1 MLRKILKKLRLG
13 QLLKQNYGKES
24 PGEQNLEKS
33 GLSLN
38 LADNL
43 VLLRNI
49 FGKNADF
56 VLREFNF
63 GEEEKMQAALLYFD
77 GLVDKRIVNES
88 VIRPLMYDS
97 RFFAPRELKRAQKM
111 EYLQE
116 KMVAVGGVK
125 VVTTIDELLDNCLY
139 GDTILLIDGFAEALS
154 LNTKGWVNRGVE
166 EPKTEAVVR
175 GPREGFTETLGL
187 NTSLL
192 RRKICHPDLII
203 EGVQLGEKTKTKV
216 CLAYLKGVVS
226 ADLLKEVKTR
236 LQRIETDAILESG
249 YLEEFIEDAPYSP
262 FATVA
267 NSERPDNVA
276 AKILEGRVAILVD
289 GTPMVLTVPMLLA
302 ESFQSPED
310 YYSRPYYVSFVRTL
324 RYLSFFITITAPA
337 IYVALTTFHQELLPT
352 PLLMTMAAAREGTPF
367 PALVEAIIM
376 MIIFEILREAGIRL
390 PRPIG
395 SAISIVG
402 ALVIGEAAV
411 SAGLVGAPMIIVISL
426 TAIASF
432 VVSAQAD
439 AATILRLFLMIV
451 TGFMGAFG
459 FFVFLLALLI
469 HLAALRSFGVPY
481 FAPFAPLNLQ
491 GLKDTIIRVPMW
503 AMLTRPQ
510 LNNHNNRKRV
520 KFGLIPRPP
529 RKET

>member
-1 MLRKILKKLRLG
+1 MLRKIFKKIRLG
-13 QLLKQNYGKES
+13 QLLKQKYEKGSSSEQGGERTNLS
-24 PGEQNLEKS
+24 PK
-33 GLSLN
+33 

-43 VLLRNI
+43 ALLRNI
-49 FGKNADF
+49 LGKNADF

-63 GEEEKMQAALLYFD
+63 GGEEKMQAALLYFE

-97 RFFAPRELKRAQKM
+97 RFFALHELKRPLKM

-116 KMVAVGGVK
+116 KMVAVGGAK
-125 VVTTIDELLDNCLY
+125 VVTTIDQLLDNCLY
-139 GDTILLIDGFAEALS
+139 GDSILLLDGFAEALS
-154 LNTKGWVNRGVE
+154 LNTKGWVNRGIE

-187 NTSLL
+187 NTSML
-192 RRKICHPDLII
+192 RRKIRHPDLII
-203 EGVQLGEKTKTKV
+203 EGVQLGEKTQTKI

-226 ADLLKEVKTR
+226 ADLLEEVKNR

-267 NSERPDNVA
+267 NSERPDTVA
-276 AKILEGRVAILVD
+276 AKLLEGRVAILVD

-310 YYSRPYYVSFVRTL
+310 YYSRPYYVSFIRSL
-324 RYLSFFITITAPA
+324 RYLSFFISITAPA
-337 IYVALTTFHQELLPT
+337 IYVGLTTFHQELLPT

-367 PALVEAIIM
+367 PSLVEVIIM

-426 TAIASF
+426 TAISSF

-439 AATILRLFLMIV
+439 AAAILRFLLTIV

-459 FFVFLLALLI
+459 FFITMLGLLI
-469 HLAALRSFGVPY
+469 HLTALRSFGVPY
-481 FAPFAPLNLQ
+481 FTPFTPLSLS
-491 GLKDTIIRVPMW
+491 GLKDTLIRVPMW

-510 LNNHNNRKRV
+510 AINHINRKRE
-520 KFGLIPRPP
+520 KFGLMPRPP
-529 RKET
+529 RKES